1 MAVHNETN
9 GCGSAA
15 LQIYSD
21 RILVLITHFGRS
33 NQMTPSFFQS
43 DFHSYSLLYWQITVA
58 CQLYHYCAHTER
70 HTTAKVRPAAQ
81 VSEQAWPL

>member
-43 DFHSYSLLYWQITVA
+43 DFHSYFFTG
-58 CQLYHYCAHTER
+58 
-70 HTTAKVRPAAQ
+70 K
-81 VSEQAWPL
+81 